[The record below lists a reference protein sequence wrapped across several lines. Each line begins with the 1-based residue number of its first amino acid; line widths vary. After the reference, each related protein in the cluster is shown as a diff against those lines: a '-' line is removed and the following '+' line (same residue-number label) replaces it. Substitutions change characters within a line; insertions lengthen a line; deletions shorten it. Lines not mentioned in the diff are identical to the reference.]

1 MMQRLAWLLIPAFA
15 VLLFSNAAEAV
26 EPADLVIRRA
36 NVLTMSAE
44 RPRATAFAIRA
55 GKFIAVGSED
65 DVQPLIGKG
74 TAVLELGGKTVLP
87 GFIDA
92 HVHPRPIFPVDS
104 RWYTVDV
111 GPGAIKTMDELIA
124 ALKRKAAITPA
135 GAWVTGFGYQET
147 KLGRHPS
154 RQDLD
159 RASTK
164 HPILIRHSSG
174 HLSAC
179 NSLALERAGV
189 NGQTKDPPGGQFERD
204 VNGEPTGVLKE
215 QAAAA
220 VRQANPMTEDPP
232 EADLI
237 AAYRTCLQRFV
248 RRGLTS
254 VHAAGTDPRTADRLA
269 KAQAGNSPVRL
280 YIMLREDRLDEAV
293 RRKRLQKP
301 DEAQV
306 RFGAIKLFHGNSLSG
321 QTCWLSKPYAHRKDY
336 FGIPPARPQSALNQ
350 TIRAIHEAGLQACV
364 HTNGDR
370 EIDMVL
376 DAFAAALARSPRP
389 NHRHRL
395 EHCSVVNET
404 IQSRIKQLGLVVVPH
419 SYVYE
424 HGDKMENYGPDRW
437 DWMLP
442 NRSLLDLG
450 VPVAGH
456 SDYPVSAADPLLRI
470 QDMVTRRSAEGK
482 VYGLKQRTTVEQ
494 ALRVWTLGG
503 AYASFEEEV
512 KGSIERGKLAD
523 FVVLTADPTRVEAD
537 RIKDIAIER
546 TVIGGRG
553 VFSRKE

>member
-1 MMQRLAWLLIPAFA
+1 MTQRVTWLVVSALALLWF
-15 VLLFSNAAEAV
+15 LSAAHAAD
-26 EPADLVIRRA
+26 PADLVIRRA
-36 NVLTMSAE
+36 NVLTMNPAQ
-44 RPRATAFAIRA
+44 PQATTVAIRA

-65 DVQPLIGKG
+65 DIQPFIGKQ
-74 TAVLELGGKTVLP
+74 TEVLDLDGKTVLP

-111 GPGAIKTMDELIA
+111 GPGAVKNMDELVA

-147 KLGRHPS
+147 KLGRHPN
-154 RQDLD
+154 RKDLD
-159 RASTK
+159 KASTK

-179 NSLALERAGV
+179 NSLALQLAGI
-189 NGQTKDPPGGQFERD
+189 GGHTKDPAGGQFERD
-204 VNGEPTGVLKE
+204 ADGEPSGLLKE
-215 QAAAA
+215 RAAAL
-220 VRQANPMTEDPP
+220 VRQANPIAEDPP
-232 EADLI
+232 ESELLQ
-237 AAYRTCLQRFV
+237 AYRVCLQRFLS
-248 RRGLTS
+248 RGITS
-254 VHAAGTDPRTADRLA
+254 AHVAGTDPRTADRLI
-269 KAQAGNSPVRL
+269 KAQAGNEPVRL
-280 YIMLREDRLDEAV
+280 YIMLREDKLTEAV
-293 RRKRLQKP
+293 RRKQLMTP
-301 DEAQV
+301 GEARV
-306 RFGAIKLFHGNSLSG
+306 RFGAIKLFHGNSLTG
-321 QTCWLSKPYAHRKDY
+321 QTCWLYEPYAHRKDY
-336 FGIPPARPQSALNQ
+336 FGIPPDRPQSALDQ

-395 EHCSVVNET
+395 EHCSVVNEA
-404 IQSRIKQLGLVVVPH
+404 ILKRIKQLGLVVVPH

-424 HGDKMENYGPDRW
+424 HGDKMENYGAARW

-482 VYGLKQRTTVEQ
+482 VYGPKQRTTVEQ

-503 AYASFEEEV
+503 AYASFEEDV

-523 FVVLTADPTRVEAD
+523 FVVLSADPTRVDAE
-537 RIKDIAIER
+537 RIKDIAVER
-546 TVIGGRG
+546 TVIGGKV
-553 VFSRKE
+553 VFTRRE

>member
-1 MMQRLAWLLIPAFA
+1 MQRMPWLIVSAFA
-15 VLLFSNAAEAV
+15 LPPCLSAAPAA
-26 EPADLVIRRA
+26 EPADLVIRHA
-36 NVLTMSAE
+36 NVLTMNAQ
-44 RPRATAFAIRA
+44 RPRATAFAVRA
-55 GKFIAVGSED
+55 GKFIAVGSEG
-65 DVQPLIGKG
+65 DVQPLIGKS
-74 TAVLELGGKTVLP
+74 TEVLDLGSKTVLP

-92 HVHPRPIFPVDS
+92 HVHPRPIFPADS
-104 RWYTVDV
+104 RWYIVDV
-111 GPGAIKTMDELIA
+111 GPGAVKNMDELIA

-135 GAWVTGFGYQET
+135 GAWVTGFGYHET
-147 KLGRHPS
+147 KLGRHPT
-154 RQDLD
+154 RRDLD
-159 RASTK
+159 LASTS
-164 HPILIRHSSG
+164 HPILIRHASG

-189 NGQTKDPPGGQFERD
+189 TAQTKDPPGGQFDRD
-204 VNGEPTGVLKE
+204 ADGEPTGLLKE
-215 QAAAA
+215 RAAAV
-220 VRQANPMTEDPP
+220 VRQANPLSEDPP
-232 EADLI
+232 ESELL
-237 AAYRTCLQRFV
+237 AAYRTCLQRFL

-254 VHAAGTDPRTADRLA
+254 VHVAGTDPRTADRLA
-269 KAQAGNSPVRL
+269 KAQAGNEPVRL
-280 YIMLREDRLDEAV
+280 YVMLREDRLDEAG

-306 RFGAIKLFHGNSLSG
+306 RFGAIKLFHGNSLTG
-321 QTCWLSKPYAHRKDY
+321 QTCWLYKPYAHRKDY
-336 FGIPPARPQSALNQ
+336 FGIPPARPQTALNE

-376 DAFAAALARSPRP
+376 NAFAAALARSPRP

-395 EHCSVVNET
+395 EHCSVVNAAILE
-404 IQSRIKQLGLVVVPH
+404 RIKRLGLVVVPH

-424 HGDKMENYGPDRW
+424 HGDKMENYGADRW

-470 QDMVTRRSAEGK
+470 QDMVMRRSAEGK
-482 VYGLKQRTTVEQ
+482 VYGPKQRTTVEQ

-503 AYASFEEEV
+503 AYASFEEDV

-523 FVVLTADPTRVEAD
+523 FVILAADPTRVEAD
-537 RIKDIAIER
+537 RIKDIAVER
-546 TVIGGRG
+546 TAIGGKV
-553 VFSRKE
+553 VFSRK